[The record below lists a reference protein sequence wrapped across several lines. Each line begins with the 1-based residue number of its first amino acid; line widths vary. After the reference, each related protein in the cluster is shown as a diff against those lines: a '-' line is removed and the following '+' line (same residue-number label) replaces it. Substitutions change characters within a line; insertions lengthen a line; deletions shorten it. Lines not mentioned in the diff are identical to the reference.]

1 MAADRTGPPR
11 ATPREPGGA
20 SRPLRADA
28 RRNRERLLEVAAHA
42 FADEGPEVTLERIA
56 KEAGV
61 GIGTLY
67 RHFPTREALI
77 EAAHRSEVTRLCE
90 AVPGLL
96 RDHPADVA
104 LRAWMDQVLAYLTAK
119 HGMAAA
125 LRAVIASDQAPAQD
139 VASAQD
145 QDSLQDQA
153 SAPDQ
158 APAEHPFRKSR
169 ATLLD
174 AIGTVLRAGVSEGV
188 LRADVEPYD
197 ILAGLSGVSLV
208 AEVLEGGPA
217 RQLDLQLDGL
227 RPRPGDA

>member
-11 ATPREPGGA
+11 ATPRESGGA

-28 RRNRERLLEVAAHA
+28 RRNRERLLEVAARA

-139 VASAQD
+139 VASVQ
-145 QDSLQDQA
+145 
-153 SAPDQ
+153 DQ

-174 AIGTVLRAGVSEGV
+174 AIGTVLRAGVAEGV

-217 RQLDLQLDGL
+217 RLARQLDLQLDGL